1 MPAIKL
7 NLLPADL
14 APKESVIKLSNNL
27 KKISV
32 IGYSLFIIVGLA
44 STAFFFYLS
53 NEVSRVSST
62 TEQYK
67 QSISSLEKT
76 EQRLILVRDRVGKAK
91 EVLKASP
98 TEKRIDSL
106 KSLSASFPDEITFAN
121 VEIFP
126 DRLDLTILASNS
138 QALKEGMAELTD
150 SGLFKKVEMI
160 SFGLNPKSGY
170 LVTLT
175 VF

>member
-1 MPAIKL
+1 MPAVKF

-14 APKESVIKLSNNL
+14 APKESIIKLSNNL

-32 IGYSLFIIVGLA
+32 IGYSLFIVAGLA
-44 STAFFFYLS
+44 SAAFFFYLS
-53 NEVSRVSST
+53 NEVSKASST

-76 EQRLILVRDRVGKAK
+76 EQKLILIRDRVEKAEK
-91 EVLKASP
+91 ILKTSP

-106 KSLSASFPDEITFAN
+106 KVLSASFPDEITFTN

-170 LVTLT
+170 LVTLQ